1 LSGSSGTFVCKVTF
15 MQADRWYRS
24 GFLLFLVLACPAFT
38 LARAQASVSQSGGT
52 DTLRDQFTN
61 PPSSARPRVWWHW
74 MNGNITPEGIQLDLD
89 WMARAGLGGLTV
101 FEGSLD
107 TPQVVPKR
115 LIYMTPE
122 WKAAFNGA
130 VDRAL
135 QHNFELVIAS
145 SPGWS
150 ETGGPWVP
158 PSQGMK
164 KLVWSATRVGGDQ
177 PYHAQLPPLPHA
189 TGTFQNYDLE
199 GHRDTGNSNAKLPP
213 LPQFAADAAV
223 LAYRVP
229 DVDKTQG
236 ELHPAVTASG
246 GTIDVAALSDGDVQ
260 TPALLLP
267 AAAAGSSAWVLFD
280 YGHPQ
285 AIQSISIG
293 STDDI
298 VSFFGFDDQKAGFP
312 YLEAGDDGQT
322 FRRVADLSYSSVA
335 QRTVSF
341 GPITARYF
349 RVNFP
354 IPASAATPYTHQI
367 TELVLHNGA
376 RTNEWERRAG
386 FATAMNYYAISD
398 TPAAPDFIVHK
409 ADVVDLTGKMKADGT
424 LDWTPPNGRWEI
436 LRFGESLTGRENEPA
451 PAEATG
457 LEADKLNRG
466 DVKNYLDHYLKTY
479 SDTVGPSRIGSAG
492 ITSMLTDSV
501 EVGAQN
507 WTDDMLGEFE
517 RRRGYSALPW
527 LPALTGVVIE
537 STAETNRFLWDFR
550 RTIAQLFAENHYGTI
565 SDELHKR
572 GLHYYG
578 EALEFR
584 RPSLGDDM
592 EMRSKTDIPMAA
604 MWAFAEKDGPNP
616 TYVADDRGAASVA
629 HIYGQNLAAAESM
642 TAGPPAWIWSPNT
655 LKRIADM
662 EFALGINRF
671 VIHESTHQPLVGPK
685 TAPGL
690 TLGIFGQW
698 FTRNETW
705 AEEARPWID
714 YLARSSF
721 LLQQGRFYGDVA
733 YFYGEEG
740 PLTALFGIH
749 PQQDTPEGYGFDFVN
764 SDVLLHKLSVQDGRL
779 VTPAGTSY
787 RVLYLGGSSRRMTV
801 PVLRTL
807 RTLVEQGAVVDGNR
821 PADSPSLADDPAEFE
836 RLADLLW
843 GKQPNGSGYRAVGK
857 GRVYDLRPA
866 DEVLADLNL
875 PRDFAYS
882 KPEPETKLM
891 FLHRKLADGDLYF
904 VDSRNERAQNVDVT
918 FRIAGKRPELWDGA
932 TGQTTPAAFRIANGL
947 TTVPLH
953 LDAYGTVFV
962 IFRAPVHATEGPLP
976 ARTETVLFSTEP
988 LDTNWHVTFQRD
1000 RGAPPEASFPRLLSW
1015 NDSINTGIKYFSGA
1029 ATYAKTIQAPAAWFH
1044 TGAHLWLDLGEVH
1057 ELASITINGKPVG
1070 TAWKEPFQIDVTKAL
1085 RPGSN
1090 KLEIRVTNLW
1100 VNRLIGDVQPNT
1112 IHQYTFTDIVPYKAE
1127 SPLLRSGL
1135 IGPVRF
1141 LSITGQ

>member
-1 LSGSSGTFVCKVTF
+1 MSMQVTSRFRYGVLFTLMLVCPRIDWA
-15 MQADRWYRS
+15 QANGPQRFGQDALQS
-24 GFLLFLVLACPAFT
+24 GFV
-38 LARAQASVSQSGGT
+38 
-52 DTLRDQFTN
+52 D
-61 PPSSARPRVWWHW
+61 PPNSARPRVWWHW

-89 WMARAGLGGLTV
+89 WMKRTGLGGVTV

-115 LIYMTPE
+115 LIYMTPD

-130 VDRAL
+130 LDHAMK
-135 QHNFELVIAS
+135 QNFEFVIAS

-158 PSQGMK
+158 PSEGMK
-164 KLVWSATRVGGDQ
+164 KLVWSAMRVDGGQ
-177 PYHAQLPPLPHA
+177 PYHAHLPPIPHA

-199 GHRDTGNSNAKLPP
+199 GHRDTGNTNAKLPP

-223 LAYRVP
+223 VAYRVP
-229 DVDKTQG
+229 DADKTQE

-246 GTIDVAALSDGDVQ
+246 GAVDVRALSDGDVQ

-267 AAAAGSSAWVLFD
+267 AAVAGSSAWVLFD
-280 YGHPQ
+280 YVHPQ
-285 AIQSISIG
+285 AIQSITIG

-312 YLEAGDDGQT
+312 RLEASDDGQN
-322 FRRVADLSYSSVA
+322 FRHVADLPYSSVA

-341 GPITARYF
+341 APTTARYF
-349 RVNFP
+349 RVTFP
-354 IPASAATPYTHQI
+354 TPAGAVNAHSHQI

-386 FATAMNYYAISD
+386 FATAINYYAISD
-398 TPAAPDFIVHK
+398 SPAAPAFVVHK
-409 ADVVDLTGKMKADGT
+409 AYVVDLTGKMKADGT
-424 LDWTPPNGRWEI
+424 LDWTPPAGRWEI
-436 LRFGESLTGRENEPA
+436 LRLGESLTGRENEPA

-457 LEADKLNRG
+457 LEVDKLNRG
-466 DVKNYLDHYLKTY
+466 YVKNYLDHYLKTY
-479 SDTVGPSRIGSAG
+479 ADTVGPSKMGRAG
-492 ITSMLTDSV
+492 ITYMVTDSV

-507 WTDDMLGEFE
+507 WTDDMLGEFQ
-517 RRRGYSALPW
+517 RRRGYSPLPW
-527 LPALTGVVIE
+527 LPALTGVVID

-565 SDELHKR
+565 SDELHRR
-572 GLHYYG
+572 GLRYYG

-671 VIHESTHQPLVGPK
+671 EIHESTHQPLVGPK

-690 TLGIFGQW
+690 TLGVFGQW

-705 AEEARPWID
+705 AEDAKPWID

-721 LLQQGRFYGDVA
+721 LLQQGHFYGDVA
-733 YFYGEEG
+733 YFYGQEG
-740 PLTALFGIH
+740 PLTALFGVH
-749 PQQDTPEGYGFDFVN
+749 PQEDAPVGYGFDFVN
-764 SDVLLHKLSVQDGRL
+764 SDVLLNKLSVQDGRL

-787 RVLYLGGSSRRMTV
+787 RVLYLGGSSWRMTV
-801 PVLRTL
+801 PVLRKL
-807 RTLVEQGAVVDGNR
+807 QALVEQGAVVDGNR
-821 PADSPSLADDPAEFE
+821 PEDSPSLADDPTEFK
-836 RLADLLW
+836 RLTALLW
-843 GKQPNGSGYRAVGK
+843 GARPNTSGYRAVGA
-857 GRVYDLRPA
+857 GRVYDLRPVG
-866 DEVLADLNL
+866 EVLTDLNL

-882 KPEPETKLM
+882 KPDPDTKLM

-904 VDSRNERAQNVDVT
+904 VDSRNEKEQTVETT
-918 FRIAGKRPELWDGA
+918 FRTSGKRPELWDAA
-932 TGQTTPAAFRIANGL
+932 TGKMTPAAYRSAKGL

-953 LDAYGTVFV
+953 LDPYGTVFV
-962 IFRAPVHATEGPLP
+962 LFRHSASAAQVMMS
-976 ARTETVLFSTEP
+976 ARTETVLSSNDP
-988 LDTNWHVTFQRD
+988 LDNNWHVRFQAD
-1000 RGAPPEASFPRLLSW
+1000 RGAPPEATFPKLFPW
-1015 NDSINTGIKYFSGA
+1015 NESTDQGIKYFSGA
-1029 ATYAKTIQAPAAWFH
+1029 ATYSKTVQAPATWFH
-1044 TGAHLWLDLGEVH
+1044 RGTHLWLDLGEVH
-1057 ELASITINGKPVG
+1057 ELAAVTINGNPVG
-1070 TAWKEPFQIDVTKAL
+1070 TVWKTPFEIDVTNAL
-1085 RPGSN
+1085 QPGPN
-1090 KLEIRVTNLW
+1090 KVEIRVTNLW
-1100 VNRLIGDVQPNT
+1100 VNRLIGDSQPDT
-1112 IHQYTFTDIVPYKAE
+1112 LRKYTYTDIVPYKAD
-1127 SPLLRSGL
+1127 SPLLPSGL
-1135 IGPVRF
+1135 IGPVRI
-1141 LSITGQ
+1141 LSVTGCAALSSSSQ